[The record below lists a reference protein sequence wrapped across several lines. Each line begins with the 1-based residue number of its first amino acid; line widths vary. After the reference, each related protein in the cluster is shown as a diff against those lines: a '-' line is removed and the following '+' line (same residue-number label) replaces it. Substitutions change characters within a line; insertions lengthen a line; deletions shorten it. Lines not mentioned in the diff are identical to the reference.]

1 MWVQTRQL
9 AMGLESA
16 TRARHSTAE
25 PVDQA
30 KVRRDSQGSPTK
42 I

>member
-1 MWVQTRQL
+1 V
-9 AMGLESA
+9 ESA
-16 TRARHSTAE
+16 TRARHSAVG
-25 PVDQA
+25 PIDQA